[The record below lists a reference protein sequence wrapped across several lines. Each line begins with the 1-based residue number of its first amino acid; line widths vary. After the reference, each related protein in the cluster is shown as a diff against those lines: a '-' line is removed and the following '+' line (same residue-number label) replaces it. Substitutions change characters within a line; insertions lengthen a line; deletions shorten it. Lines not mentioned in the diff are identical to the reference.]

1 MHSSDLDKIESS
13 KVREYIEMLE
23 EMAENL
29 ESKPLEKIHEALSLL
44 LDRVEE
50 LEGEA
55 EDHESE
61 MTEKDE
67 EISNLESKIEELEL
81 EQEIEEFREAQEE
94 VDVSDFTLVTLD
106 KISAAERRDKTLE
119 FDGPWIS
126 DEMQWH
132 RESDKAEIVVF
143 LPNNQYLCHR
153 HLRRASRGD

>member
-1 MHSSDLDKIESS
+1 MHSSDLNKIESS
-13 KVREYIEMLE
+13 KVREYIELLE

-61 MTEKDE
+61 MNEKDE
-67 EISNLESKIEELEL
+67 EISNLESKIEELDQEL
-81 EQEIEEFREAQEE
+81 EELREADDKI
-94 VDVSDFTLVTLD
+94 DVSDFNPVTLD
-106 KISAAERRDKTLE
+106 KISAAAERRDKMLE

-126 DEMQWH
+126 DESQWQ

-143 LPNNQYLCHR
+143 LPDNQYLCHR
-153 HLRRASRGD
+153 HLRRYSKGD

>member
-13 KVREYIEMLE
+13 KVREYIELLE
-23 EMAENL
+23 ELSESL
-29 ESKPLEKIHEALSLL
+29 ESKPLDKIGVALSLL

-61 MTEKDE
+61 MSEKDE
-67 EISNLESKIEELEL
+67 EISNLESKIEELE
-81 EQEIEEFREAQEE
+81 QEIEEFEQADDEI
-94 VDVSDFTLVTLD
+94 DVSDFNPVTLD
-106 KISAAERRDKTLE
+106 KISAAAERRDRMLE

-126 DEMQWH
+126 DESRWQ

-153 HLRRASRGD
+153 HLRRYSKGD